1 MILLDTNVISEVMAP
16 VPSESVLEWLNGQ
29 DAATLYLSTLTIA
42 EIGFGIQSLP
52 DGKRR
57 RHLEER
63 FEQFVATAFAQRVLA
78 FDLAAAG
85 LCGELM
91 AKRRRLGRPMG
102 LADGQI
108 AAIARAHRFA
118 IATRNRRDFEEC
130 GLEILNPFEET
141 D

>member
-1 MILLDTNVISEVMAP
+1 MILLDTNVVSEVMAP

-29 DAATLYLSTLTIA
+29 DAVTLYLSTITIA

-52 DGKRR
+52 EGKRR
-57 RHLEER
+57 RRLEER
-63 FEQFVATAFAQRVLA
+63 FDEFVATAFEQRVLP
-78 FDLAAAG
+78 FDVAAAG
-85 LCGELM
+85 LYGELM

-118 IATRNRRDFEEC
+118 IATRNTRDFEEC
-130 GLEILNPFEET
+130 GLEILDPFEEI